1 MTLSIIYNYM
11 INIYRRVKKFVHNC
25 HNVKIQDCSY
35 KNVLFLLK
43 DIRERISI
51 LSRILCDT

>member
-1 MTLSIIYNYM
+1 M

-43 DIRERISI
+43 DIRENKYS
-51 LSRILCDT
+51 LSNLVQYLIIELLNR